1 MPVDPP
7 SDASS
12 RLQLL
17 EWRPLHHKTL
27 RGFVTLPLRPGLI
40 IHDLPVHRSGESL
53 FALMP
58 GKPLFDKDG
67 RVLTTSTARP
77 STLVVRRDPKAL
89 Q

>member
-1 MPVDPP
+1 MSADPP
-7 SDASS
+7 SDPSS

-27 RGFVTLPLRPGLI
+27 RGFATVPLAPPGLI
-40 IHDLPVHRSGESL
+40 VCDLPVHRL

-67 RVLTTSTARP
+67 QVLTDEYGTRKYHPGAPARP
-77 STLVVRRDPKAL
+77 
-89 Q
+89 